1 MGKRGRIFTSFL
13 IISTSY
19 IIMSEFWEDYTMEI
33 TGTKAGHLAAEEG
46 METAGLPSGET
57 GCGVVCLYGK

>member
-1 MGKRGRIFTSFL
+1 
-13 IISTSY
+13 
-19 IIMSEFWEDYTMEI
+19 MEI